1 MASKGKRNTWTMA
14 NTVENARGV
23 APSGIIMTVEKK
35 MASGTRVAK
44 AETLRADPGAP
55 ADEYLDPVN
64 AKAAAGISDLYEG
77 FAVQPNGW
85 SDVATLT
92 FRFSSPVR
100 NPRLHVAG
108 TGGATV
114 DSAGNREEYWTG
126 LRLLGGTPSR
136 PTFSK
141 IAGFPGFD
149 VDRQAIVPN
158 AGGRQRETTC
168 GVVYMCGTAQV
179 NGMVSSFTVDVRAR
193 NVRRTLPA
201 GDPFMWG
208 VFRVTFEQDDS
219 DAPASYGAASHS
231 ISDQSIGA
239 SATSDRPGMVS
250 FTPRRRDDDQ
260 DDASAGRLEAGQDGR
275 LQLTVPVRTTSS
287 GVLAGWVDFDRDG
300 RFQPSERA
308 SAVLPANSARAVLTW
323 APPQDAKPGPSW
335 LRLRLAEAAAEVSV
349 PTGWA
354 ATGEVEDHRVNLLIP
369 GQVRLSHTAPNRI
382 GKGERLTFTTRV
394 RNSGQ
399 TALPYHLSMRL
410 DDVLDDAKVRA
421 INPRPASRTRSA
433 LTWQGTLEPGAT
445 REIRVRVQ
453 VKRGDLGNG
462 KVATRWP
469 GTCGGERC
477 GASVAV
483 RD

>member
-1 MASKGKRNTWTMA
+1 MA
-14 NTVENARGV
+14 NTLERARGV

-35 MASGTRVAK
+35 MAYGTRVAK

-55 ADEYLDPVN
+55 PDEYLDPVN

-77 FAVQPNGW
+77 FAVRPNGW

-92 FRFSSPVR
+92 FTFSSPVR

-126 LRLLGGTPSR
+126 LRLSGGTPSP

-141 IAGFPGFD
+141 VAGFPGFE
-149 VDRQAIVPN
+149 VGRQAIVPN

-179 NGMVSSFTVDVRAR
+179 NGMVTSFTVDVRAR

-219 DAPASYGAASHS
+219 DAPGSYGAASHS
-231 ISDQSIGA
+231 ISDQVIGA
-239 SATSDRPGMVS
+239 SATSDRPGTVS
-250 FTPRRRDDDQ
+250 FTPRRLDDDQ
-260 DDASAGRLEAGQDGR
+260 DDAAAWLPSSGRLEATRDRR
-275 LQLTVPVRTTSS
+275 LQVALPVRTTSS

-300 RFQPSERA
+300 RFQPGERA
-308 SAVLPANSARAVLTW
+308 SVVLPAGSSRAALTW
-323 APPQDAKPGPSW
+323 ALPQDAKPGPTW
-335 LRLRLAEAAAEVSV
+335 LRLRLAEAAAEVSM

-354 ATGEVEDHRVNLLIP
+354 ATGEVEDHRINLLTP
-369 GQVRLSHTAPNRI
+369 GQLRVTHAATPGRVGRGGS
-382 GKGERLTFTTRV
+382 LTFTTRV
-394 RNSGQ
+394 HNTGR
-399 TALPYHLSMRL
+399 TALPYDLSMRL
-410 DDVLDDAKVRA
+410 DDVLDDARLRA
-421 INPRPASRTRSA
+421 INPRPTSRTRSA
-433 LTWQGTLEPGAT
+433 LTWRGLLEPGAT
-445 REIRVRVQ
+445 REIRVRAQ
-453 VKRGDLGNG
+453 VRNGERGNG

-469 GTCGGERC
+469 GTCEDRGC
-477 GASVAV
+477 GASVNV